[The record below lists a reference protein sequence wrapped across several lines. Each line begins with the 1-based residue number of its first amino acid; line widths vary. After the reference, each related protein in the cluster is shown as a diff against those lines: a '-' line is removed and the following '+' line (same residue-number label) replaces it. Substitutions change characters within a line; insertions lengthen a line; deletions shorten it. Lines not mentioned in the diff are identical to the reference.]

1 MKIIDAHAHIASWPS
16 LKEAERLILLSE
28 EKYGVA
34 YSIVS
39 NCDGAEFPS
48 IGDPTPKGK
57 STLACLKETL
67 AFQSRNKERIGA
79 LMWIRPYEEKPSE
92 ELVEYIKKNRK
103 RILAIKFHPYEE
115 HLSILSPKLVPWIK
129 LARRFSFPLLV
140 HCAADRYSSVLHLE
154 KACRKYA
161 DLTFVAAHLELCTDN
176 SRCIEIMK
184 RTPNLYA
191 DSAWVKLDNVKR
203 VLREVGID
211 RIMFGTDNPIDGL
224 DTLDNPIYREYF
236 SPGCGL
242 SEKEKE
248 HFFHLN
254 AERVYGL

>member
-16 LKEAERLILLSE
+16 LKESERLILRSQ

-34 YSIVS
+34 FSLVS

-103 RILAIKFHPYEE
+103 RIL
-115 HLSILSPKLVPWIK
+115 
-129 LARRFSFPLLV
+129 RRPLLV
-140 HCAADRYSSVLHLE
+140 GAAFGKGVPQIHRPYLRRRPFGAMHRQFPLH
-154 KACRKYA
+154 R
-161 DLTFVAAHLELCTDN
+161 DN
-176 SRCIEIMK
+176 EEDPK
-184 RTPNLYA
+184 P
-191 DSAWVKLDNVKR
+191 
-203 VLREVGID
+203 LR
-211 RIMFGTDNPIDGL
+211 RFGLGEA
-224 DTLDNPIYREYF
+224 R
-236 SPGCGL
+236 
-242 SEKEKE
+242 
-248 HFFHLN
+248 
-254 AERVYGL
+254 

>member
-34 YSIVS
+34 YSLVS

-115 HLSILSPKLVPWIK
+115 HLSILGAAFGKGVPQIRRPYLRRRPFGAMHRQLPLHRGHEEDPKPL
-129 LARRFSFPLLV
+129 RRF
-140 HCAADRYSSVLHLE
+140 
-154 KACRKYA
+154 
-161 DLTFVAAHLELCTDN
+161 
-176 SRCIEIMK
+176 
-184 RTPNLYA
+184 
-191 DSAWVKLDNVKR
+191 
-203 VLREVGID
+203 
-211 RIMFGTDNPIDGL
+211 GL
-224 DTLDNPIYREYF
+224 GEAR
-236 SPGCGL
+236 
-242 SEKEKE
+242 
-248 HFFHLN
+248 
-254 AERVYGL
+254 